1 MEAPGVSDQE
11 LNTIYEQWQMVGTEY
26 FSRREIYALP
36 WSYGARGAPGI
47 NLDYMRIFPCQFAG
61 PIAVCRDETKVV
73 LQLSGSFGSR
83 PDIQI
88 FSSAGLPLGRVLWDG
103 GRVLAAGWTDVEEL
117 LVVDDRGRVQR
128 FTCLGQPIAATQF
141 SLGAAVES
149 EGLADVAISDQSIV
163 ARTASGHLWCIP
175 DVNEPRSLRYP
186 DPAPSSNGGR
196 GGGGGSVVHCICPIP
211 PFLSASGA
219 LEVLV
224 AVDTTVV
231 TIDSDEISSS
241 AVYEG
246 PIVKLAVSPDGR
258 AVAGYAADDVIHI
271 WTANLEETLAKVF
284 LSDTVEDMRDSLGIE
299 NAAEVMPSGLPDN
312 FIWCGSDSVIASWN
326 SIGALLVSVKGGGY
340 RWWDFGPGTV
350 ALVGEVDGVRAL
362 TSDQHVFIRSVPAAL
377 ASVLEI
383 GSTSPGA
390 LLHDARKL
398 YDERDARAAAE
409 LLDVLKSGDLPSAA
423 AACLGAAAA
432 EMDPVKQESLM
443 RAGCYGRAFVALK
456 PSEVNASSD
465 MNTSINAGGKEV
477 VVLARTLRVLNGLRE
492 PEIALPLTMAQ
503 YETLG
508 VSKLLTR
515 LTARRHYLLALRVC
529 SAFEAP
535 PENVLFRW
543 ACDKIAA
550 SASSAPDENLLDV
563 LRSKLDG
570 QDGVKWAAIAAH
582 AQAQGRPRLAAAL
595 AEHESCAEDQ
605 IPLLLALGEVES
617 ALRKAVD
624 SGDSD
629 LIFEVLLSMWRTLK
643 RQQQQR
649 PSDTH
654 YHQQQQQRF
663 FGFISKYP
671 SAVALMAKFLSGGGS
686 RDSFSAPLTTLY
698 EATHDNKA
706 VAITYLKAALNP
718 STLTPQKAKEWALA
732 KEAYTRDERA
742 GHEDAKFEGAAISVA
757 LRLAEVQSEL
767 EKSSGR
773 EGFKDLSVVDTIKQC
788 LRLGLRDQAQ
798 KISKEFKVPEK
809 QQMLLSIE
817 ASATAQDWPNLQQ
830 MASRLDRRAPV
841 NIEHFIA
848 ATRAHNAPFPTVRW
862 FIDRIAGDTSGLIR
876 RAQLYSE
883 IGLVREA
890 NMLAEQAEL
899 AGAGSGVLGSL
910 RDAVGGTVGSL
921 LGGSSSSGGR

>member
-1 MEAPGVSDQE
+1 
-11 LNTIYEQWQMVGTEY
+11 
-26 FSRREIYALP
+26 
-36 WSYGARGAPGI
+36 
-47 NLDYMRIFPCQFAG
+47 
-61 PIAVCRDETKVV
+61 
-73 LQLSGSFGSR
+73 
-83 PDIQI
+83 
-88 FSSAGLPLGRVLWDG
+88 VLWDG
-103 GRVLAAGWTDVEEL
+103 GRILTAGWTDVEEL
-117 LVVDDRGRVQR
+117 LVVDDRGKVQR
-128 FTCLGQPIAATQF
+128 FSCLGQPIAATQF

-149 EGLADVAISDQSIV
+149 EGLADVGISGQSIV
-163 ARTASGHLWCIP
+163 ARTATGHLWCIP
-175 DVNEPRSLRYP
+175 DVNQPRPIRYP
-186 DPAPSSNGGR
+186 DPAPSSSQGA
-196 GGGGGSVVHCICPIP
+196 GGSVVHCMCPIP
-211 PFLSASGA
+211 PFLSVSGS
-219 LEVLV
+219 LEILV
-224 AVDTTVV
+224 AVDATVL
-231 TIDSDEISSS
+231 TIDSNEVSSS

-246 PIVKLAVSPDGR
+246 PIVKLAVSPDGQ

-271 WTANLEETLAKVF
+271 WTANLEETLSSVF
-284 LSDTVEDMRDSLGIE
+284 LSDTVEDMKDSLGIE
-299 NAAEVMPSGLPDN
+299 NAAEVMPSGPPDN
-312 FIWCGSDSVIASWN
+312 FIWCGSHGVMASWN
-326 SIGALLVSVKGGGY
+326 GIGALLVSVQGGAGI
-340 RWWDFGPGTV
+340 RWWDLGPGAA

-362 TSDQHVFIRSVPAAL
+362 TSHKHVLIRSVPAPL
-377 ASVLEI
+377 VSVLEI

-432 EMDPVKQESLM
+432 EMDPVKQEALI
-443 RAGCYGRAFVALK
+443 RAGCYGRAFVALN
-456 PSEVNASSD
+456 PSEVVASSD
-465 MNTSINAGGKEV
+465 MKVPLNAGGKEV
-477 VVLARTLRVLNGLRE
+477 VVLARTLRALNGLRE
-492 PEIALPLTMAQ
+492 PEIALPLTMPQ

-508 VSKLLTR
+508 LPRLLTR

-529 SAFEAP
+529 AAFEASP
-535 PENVLFRW
+535 ADVLFRW

-550 SASSAPDENLLDV
+550 SASSALDEDLLGV
-563 LRSKLDG
+563 LKSKLDG
-570 QDGVKWAAIAAH
+570 QEGVKWAAVAAH

-605 IPLLLALGEVES
+605 IPLLLSLGEIEA
-617 ALRKAVD
+617 ALRKSDD

-629 LIFEVLLSMWRTLK
+629 LIFEVLLSMWRKLE

-649 PSDTH
+649 PSDHH

-663 FGFISKYP
+663 FGCIGKYP
-671 SAVALMAKFLSGGGS
+671 SAAALMTTFLSNDGS
-686 RDSFSAPLTTLY
+686 KHSSGAPLTALY
-698 EATHDNKA
+698 EATNDNKA
-706 VAITYLKAALNP
+706 VAITHLKAALNP
-718 STLTPQKAKEWALA
+718 STLPSQKSKELLLA
-732 KEAYTRDERA
+732 KEAYARDERA
-742 GHEDAKFEGAAISVA
+742 GHEDAKFEGAAISSA
-757 LRLAEVQSEL
+757 IRLVEVQSEL

-817 ASATAQDWPNLQQ
+817 ALASAQDWPNLQQ

-848 ATRAHNAPFPTVRW
+848 ATRAHGAPVPTIRW
-862 FIDRIAGDTSGLIR
+862 FIDRIAGDSGLIR

-883 IGLVREA
+883 IGLMREA

-921 LGGSSSSGGR
+921 LGGNGSSAGRLA